1 MSDTQK
7 QATPGSMNGQNK
19 FATNPDSKVK
29 IKVINELCISA
40 ATCIIQAPNTYDLD
54 DDGIAYVLEGTW
66 DDAQTIIEGAMACPT
81 TAIIVE
87 DLKGNQIYPE
97 V

>member
-1 MSDTQK
+1 MTK
-7 QATPGSMNGQNK
+7 NGQNE
-19 FATNPDSKVK
+19 FAVNKDAKVK

-40 ATCIIQAPNTYDLD
+40 ATCVIKAPNTFDLD

-66 DDAQTIIEGAMACPT
+66 DDANTIIAGAKSCPT

-87 DLKGNQIYPE
+87 DLDGKQLYP
-97 V
+97 

>member
-1 MSDTQK
+1 MK
-7 QATPGSMNGQNK
+7 GQNE
-19 FATNPDSKVK
+19 FATQPGAKVK

-40 ATCIIQAPNTYDLD
+40 GICIIRAPETFDLD
-54 DDGIAYVLEGTW
+54 DDGIAYLKEGTW
-66 DDAQTIIEGAMACPT
+66 DEAVDIIEAAKACPT

-87 DLKGNQIYPE
+87 DLNGNQLYPA